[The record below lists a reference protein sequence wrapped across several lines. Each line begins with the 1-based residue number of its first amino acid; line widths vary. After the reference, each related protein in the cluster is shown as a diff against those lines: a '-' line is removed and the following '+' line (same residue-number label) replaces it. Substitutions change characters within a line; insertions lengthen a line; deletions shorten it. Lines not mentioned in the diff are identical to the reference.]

1 MRASRQIT
9 ASVLA
14 VALVAA
20 GCSKQEPTPQSA
32 VPDIQHTATAKS
44 ISLTTDSS
52 TVKPVE
58 PTSIGPVS
66 FADGETAYKAGNYN
80 EAMRV
85 FEQYT
90 GEKPRNAWGH
100 YMLGL
105 SAQKSGDLEKA
116 EKAFEEALSIDP
128 NHLKSLTNLS
138 RILIDQERYDDALNK
153 LALAGEIDSESAEVK
168 RLFGRT
174 YHGQGKIE
182 ESMDAYRQAIA
193 LDDKDAWSMNN
204 LGFLLIE
211 HGRAS
216 DAVPVLARAVEL
228 KKDIP
233 VFQNNLGMALEKTGR
248 FTAAATAYNSALEAD
263 PGYTKAQKNL
273 TRVEAVK
280 VGVEEEF
287 DLAAAAKSFVESTKV
302 PVDATAS
309 AK

>member
-1 MRASRQIT
+1 MRANKQIT

-20 GCSKQEPTPQSA
+20 GCSKQESTPQSS
-32 VPDIQHTATAKS
+32 VPERQHTATAKP
-44 ISLTTDSS
+44 ISMTTDSS
-52 TVKPVE
+52 TVAPVE
-58 PTSIGPVS
+58 TKSVGPAS
-66 FADGETAYKAGNYN
+66 FADGETAYKAGNFS
-80 EAMRV
+80 EATRV

-90 GEKPRNAWGH
+90 GEKPKNAWGH

-105 SAQKSGDLEKA
+105 SAQKSGDNAKA

-138 RILIDQERYDDALNK
+138 RILIDQERYEDALNK
-153 LALAGEIDSESAEVK
+153 LALAAEISPESAEVK

-182 ESMDAYRQAIA
+182 ESIDSYRQAIA

-204 LGFLLIE
+204 LGFLLLE
-211 HGRAS
+211 SGRAS

-228 KKDIP
+228 RKDVP
-233 VFQNNLGMALEKTGR
+233 VFHNNLGMALEKTGH
-248 FTAAATAYNSALEAD
+248 FTAAVTAYNSAVEAD

-287 DLAAAAKSFVESTKV
+287 DLSAAAKSFVESMKT